1 MANTQISPGEIKLFN
16 VKADGVDITSMVMTV
31 DLFQDLFMP
40 TWSCTVAFSDTQ
52 NLLMN
57 IPIKPGTEIE
67 LKLETDYP
75 ENESKLFKFVVY
87 KISDRVQIKQ
97 EHQGYMINCVTK
109 EFFTNQKTRISKS
122 FKSSTV
128 PAAVCTIV
136 EQFGLGAIDEQDS
149 APTVYS
155 FIIPNMSPFAAI
167 NWISR
172 FSVGTSGGADFIFYQ
187 SDHGEFKYRSL
198 DKMLVDRSG
207 IKFKQLNPNTF
218 DDSGKIPLENF
229 LNIERYEFLTNHDS
243 LNNFAAG
250 YYGNSTLSHDLYT
263 KKFKLSKFN
272 YGDDI
277 PHDAEKKPFDG
288 HYFNNVN
295 NSHIVYHPVS
305 TNGMGNNITIPSDT
319 HEDWLGSRKTNVMK
333 LEENR
338 LVMTVPGAVSHYKL
352 LGKQVDVELPSHQ
365 DIDDSQYLDKY
376 LKGSYV
382 VAAIRHIISTEAY
395 KCVIELGKKRLD
407 KAYE

>member
-229 LNIERYEFLTNHDS
+229 LNIERITLQPVTTVIQPCHMICI
-243 LNNFAAG
+243 LR
-250 YYGNSTLSHDLYT
+250 NSS
-263 KKFKLSKFN
+263 
-272 YGDDI
+272 
-277 PHDAEKKPFDG
+277 
-288 HYFNNVN
+288 
-295 NSHIVYHPVS
+295 
-305 TNGMGNNITIPSDT
+305 
-319 HEDWLGSRKTNVMK
+319 
-333 LEENR
+333 
-338 LVMTVPGAVSHYKL
+338 
-352 LGKQVDVELPSHQ
+352 
-365 DIDDSQYLDKY
+365 
-376 LKGSYV
+376 
-382 VAAIRHIISTEAY
+382 
-395 KCVIELGKKRLD
+395 
-407 KAYE
+407 